1 MNNTPTD
8 RETIQ
13 NIEQEAH
20 NNQYELS
27 MTAAHEMQDSG
38 VSRDVIAQSLSD
50 TYKQM
55 SATVIAVMKAEE
67 PDFAIRRAEYRGR
80 ETGALEALEDF
91 VAGK

>member
-1 MNNTPTD
+1 MNNTATD
-8 RETIQ
+8 QETIR

-20 NNQYELS
+20 NSQYELS
-27 MTAAHEMQDSG
+27 MKTAREMQDAG
-38 VSRDVIAQSLSD
+38 VSRNDIAQSLSD

-55 SATVIAVMKAEE
+55 GAAVISVTRAGGS
-67 PDFAIRRAEYRGR
+67 DLAIRRAEYRGR

>member
-1 MNNTPTD
+1 MKNTPTD
-8 RETIQ
+8 HETIR

-27 MTAAHEMQDSG
+27 MKDAHEMQDAG
-38 VSRDVIAQSLSD
+38 VSRDEIAQALSD

-55 SATVIAVMKAEE
+55 GVAVIAVMKAGE
-67 PDFAIRRAEYRGR
+67 PDFAVRRAEYRGR

>member
-1 MNNTPTD
+1 MKNIPTD
-8 RETIQ
+8 QETIR

-27 MTAAHEMQDSG
+27 MKTAHEMQDTG
-38 VSRDVIAQSLSD
+38 ASRDEIAQSLSD

-55 SATVIAVMKAEE
+55 GAAVIAVMKAGE
-67 PDFAIRRAEYRGR
+67 PDFTVRRAEYRGR